1 MLIEHFGSDVN
12 NNIAGKSISAPQG
25 IHNWRNFFMKKT
37 DSSHDWL
44 ITVSDIYQK
53 ATDLRRERL
62 AKFKGQWQL

>member
-1 MLIEHFGSDVN
+1 
-12 NNIAGKSISAPQG
+12 
-25 IHNWRNFFMKKT
+25 MKKT

-53 ATDLRRERL
+53 ATDLRREKL